1 MNMNSRSSLP
11 PSGRSSVLPF
21 QPNRSYSTKPEQAAS
36 PNFRPIGPECSSK
49 QDHKMS
55 AHASPFSSE
64 ISRMSDN
71 PPKNLAHRR
80 THSDVLT
87 LLNDVSFDGTDLG
100 IVGGLDGYSCF
111 DETEEDLLPEYLD
124 LDGSNSI
131 SDNCALQMEKLS
143 TSAAEAASS
152 YVQQHRLQ
160 HSRSMDLNT
169 YIETE
174 MLKPGLEKPSSAES
188 DKSISAANLAELAL
202 TDPKRAKRIWANRQS
217 AARSKERKMRYI
229 SELQSKVQSLQTD
242 KASLSMQFAL
252 MQENTNCV
260 ASENIELKL
269 QLQSFERQGQLQ
281 DALNEAMRDEIR
293 HLKVLTGQAM
303 PNGHNPTPYGANQ
316 NYHHNSHAQPLQHQF
331 RQHQLDQF
339 QPRQLLL
346 H

>member
-1 MNMNSRSSLP
+1 MNMNTRSSLP

-21 QPNRSYSTKPEQAAS
+21 QPNRSYSTKPEQPAS
-36 PNFRPIGPECSSK
+36 PNIGPIGPECSSK
-49 QDHKMS
+49 QDHRMS
-55 AHASPFSSE
+55 SYASPFSSE

-87 LLNDVSFDGTDLG
+87 LLNDVSLDGDLG
-100 IVGGLDGYSCF
+100 PVGGLDGFSCF

-124 LDGSNSI
+124 LDGGSNLI
-131 SDNCALQMEKLS
+131 SENCALPMEKLS

-152 YVQQHRLQ
+152 YRLQ

-169 YIETE
+169 YVETE
-174 MLKPGLEKPSSAES
+174 MLKPRLEKPSSAES
-188 DKSISAANLAELAL
+188 DKSISAAKLAELAL

-229 SELQSKVQSLQTD
+229 AELQKKVQSLQTD

-252 MQENTNCV
+252 MQENTNCA
-260 ASENIELKL
+260 ASENVELKL
-269 QLQSFERQGQLQ
+269 QLQSLELQGQLQ

-316 NYHHNSHAQPLQHQF
+316 NHHHNSHAQPLQHQF

-339 QPRQLLL
+339 QPRQLML

>member
-1 MNMNSRSSLP
+1 MNTNTRSSLP

-21 QPNRSYSTKPEQAAS
+21 QPNRSYSTKPEQPAS
-36 PNFRPIGPECSSK
+36 PNFGPIGLECSSK

-55 AHASPFSSE
+55 SHASPFSSE
-64 ISRMSDN
+64 ISRI
-71 PPKNLAHRR
+71 
-80 THSDVLT
+80 
-87 LLNDVSFDGTDLG
+87 FDGDLG
-100 IVGGLDGYSCF
+100 IVGGLDGISCF
-111 DETEEDLLPEYLD
+111 DETEEDLLPKYLD

-131 SDNCALQMEKLS
+131 SENCALPKEKLS
-143 TSAAEAASS
+143 ILP
-152 YVQQHRLQ
+152 Q
-160 HSRSMDLNT
+160 
-169 YIETE
+169 
-174 MLKPGLEKPSSAES
+174 
-188 DKSISAANLAELAL
+188 
-202 TDPKRAKRIWANRQS
+202 RIWANRQS

-229 SELQSKVQSLQTD
+229 AELQSKVQSSQTD

-269 QLQSFERQGQLQ
+269 QLQSFERQEQLQ

-316 NYHHNSHAQPLQHQF
+316 NYHHNSHAQPLQHQL